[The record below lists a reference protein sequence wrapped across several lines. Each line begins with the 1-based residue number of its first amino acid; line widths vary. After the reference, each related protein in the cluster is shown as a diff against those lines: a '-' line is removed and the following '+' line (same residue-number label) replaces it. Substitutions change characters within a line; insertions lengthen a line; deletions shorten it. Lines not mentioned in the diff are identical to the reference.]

1 MIIFDFQFPTEG
13 EGPDIRFPEIPGA
26 EGGIQKSPFCH
37 LPRHLQLNFTNRVF
51 TSVYAVAKCCH
62 P

>member
-26 EGGIQKSPFCH
+26 EGGI
-37 LPRHLQLNFTNRVF
+37 
-51 TSVYAVAKCCH
+51 
-62 P
+62 